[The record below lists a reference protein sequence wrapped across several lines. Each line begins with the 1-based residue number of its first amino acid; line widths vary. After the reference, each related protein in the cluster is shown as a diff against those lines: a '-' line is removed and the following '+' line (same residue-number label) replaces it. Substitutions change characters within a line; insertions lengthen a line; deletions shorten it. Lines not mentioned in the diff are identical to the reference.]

1 MEGRQGYKVT
11 GICVTWIIR
20 PTGLMFNIYS
30 CSGMPWKMKSLKWER
45 TSEVNADTEIE
56 ILQYSIENNYYLEN
70 NNVIF
75 VY

>member
-1 MEGRQGYKVT
+1 
-11 GICVTWIIR
+11 
-20 PTGLMFNIYS
+20 
-30 CSGMPWKMKSLKWER
+30 MKSLKWER

-56 ILQYSIENNYYLEN
+56 ILQYSIENNYYLKN